1 MTVRYNVS
9 VRSFSFWGDAINT
22 RCVLSDEQCDM
33 VEMVLRNEYGDAISA
48 CTLNDIFEYDRDY
61 IANIVGYAS
70 FRDLLESDVV
80 EIGGINNSRTN
91 AYQEPPH
98 SSLFWWWPYKRW
110 WGSIHISAQPRNQS
124 D

>member
-61 IANIVGYAS
+61 IANIVGYHRVKVLYSAKGDAYI
-70 FRDLLESDVV
+70 RIHGYRIPLSDF
-80 EIGGINNSRTN
+80 IRI
-91 AYQEPPH
+91 
-98 SSLFWWWPYKRW
+98 
-110 WGSIHISAQPRNQS
+110 
-124 D
+124 

>member
-70 FRDLLESDVV
+70 FRDLPESDD
-80 EIGGINNSRTN
+80 E
-91 AYQEPPH
+91 
-98 SSLFWWWPYKRW
+98 
-110 WGSIHISAQPRNQS
+110 
-124 D
+124 

>member
-9 VRSFSFWGDAINT
+9 VRSFPFWGGAFNT

-61 IANIVGYAS
+61 IANIVGFAS
-70 FRDLLESDVV
+70 FRDLLESDD
-80 EIGGINNSRTN
+80 E
-91 AYQEPPH
+91 
-98 SSLFWWWPYKRW
+98 
-110 WGSIHISAQPRNQS
+110 
-124 D
+124 

>member
-48 CTLNDIFEYDRDY
+48 YTLNDIFEYDRDY

-70 FRDLLESDVV
+70 FRDLLESDDEQAVAP
-80 EIGGINNSRTN
+80 ERG
-91 AYQEPPH
+91 
-98 SSLFWWWPYKRW
+98 LFLLRF
-110 WGSIHISAQPRNQS
+110 WGTWGTDR
-124 D
+124 

>member
-48 CTLNDIFEYDRDY
+48 CTMNDIFE
-61 IANIVGYAS
+61 
-70 FRDLLESDVV
+70 
-80 EIGGINNSRTN
+80 
-91 AYQEPPH
+91 
-98 SSLFWWWPYKRW
+98 
-110 WGSIHISAQPRNQS
+110 
-124 D
+124 

>member
-9 VRSFSFWGDAINT
+9 VRSFPFWGDAFNT

-61 IANIVGYAS
+61 IANIVGFAS
-70 FRDLLESDVV
+70 FRDLLESDDEFFLLRFWGTRGTDRQVRLPK
-80 EIGGINNSRTN
+80 GNTLKTL
-91 AYQEPPH
+91 
-98 SSLFWWWPYKRW
+98 SLFFFFLFCFWRF
-110 WGSIHISAQPRNQS
+110 
-124 D
+124 

>member
-9 VRSFSFWGDAINT
+9 VRSFSFLGATQINT

-70 FRDLLESDVV
+70 FQRL
-80 EIGGINNSRTN
+80 T
-91 AYQEPPH
+91 
-98 SSLFWWWPYKRW
+98 
-110 WGSIHISAQPRNQS
+110 
-124 D
+124 

>member
-61 IANIVGYAS
+61 IANIVGYAVHVS
-70 FRDLLESDVV
+70 YCHQHKQCKT
-80 EIGGINNSRTN
+80 I
-91 AYQEPPH
+91 QK
-98 SSLFWWWPYKRW
+98 SL
-110 WGSIHISAQPRNQS
+110 RNQYIHTIYLPFLS
-124 D
+124 